1 MSAGFTA
8 QLFDHRNFL
17 SPPIPFRH
25 ASASSSITPPQSN
38 HPTMPPKVKLPTHL
52 PKTWKYGN
60 RNLKPALSQSS
71 REAYKER
78 IITPKIEPLWSRG
91 IHFFTYVACAGAH
104 PTTQP
109 ADTRGIAVHCLLL
122 GLWSPWTCVVRG
134 KLPFCWVELMGIQF
148 RDWTDSMWAQYWYIS
163 SKDRKRVEE
172 ARAKQDEKIRE
183 QERLLDE
190 RIAKRRAQTGRLQT
204 S

>member
-1 MSAGFTA
+1 
-8 QLFDHRNFL
+8 
-17 SPPIPFRH
+17 
-25 ASASSSITPPQSN
+25 
-38 HPTMPPKVKLPTHL
+38 
-52 PKTWKYGN
+52 
-60 RNLKPALSQSS
+60 
-71 REAYKER
+71 
-78 IITPKIEPLWSRG
+78 
-91 IHFFTYVACAGAH
+91 
-104 PTTQP
+104 
-109 ADTRGIAVHCLLL
+109 
-122 GLWSPWTCVVRG
+122 
-134 KLPFCWVELMGIQF
+134 MGIQF